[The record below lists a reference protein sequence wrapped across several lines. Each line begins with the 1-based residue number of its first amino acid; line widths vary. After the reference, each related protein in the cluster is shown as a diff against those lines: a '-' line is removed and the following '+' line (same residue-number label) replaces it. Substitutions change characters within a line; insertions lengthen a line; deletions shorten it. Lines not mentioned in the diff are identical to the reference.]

1 MCVGNGGGLRIV
13 LYAWGVMG
21 RGRGCRMGRGEWG
34 GRALEGLVY
43 RYPPTE
49 ER

>member
-1 MCVGNGGGLRIV
+1 MWSVVGDVWRAWRAVGNVWRA
-13 LYAWGVMG
+13 AWRCSWVV
-21 RGRGCRMGRGEWG
+21 